1 MLRDLLDGSRE
12 ARRIQ
17 TQVVVVGGGIAGLLA
32 ATRLAQLGVRT
43 VVLESGG
50 KSGGGVPHA
59 LNEVVQAGQSYRGA
73 IEGRFR
79 GLGGTS
85 TRWGGAML
93 PFQACDM
100 GPHTAGWPADWPVTL
115 DDIEARFGD
124 IQALFGLP
132 TDNFE
137 IPDQSD
143 TRRGSSDFV
152 LRSAKWPEFRQRN
165 LANTLSKE
173 IESPSIDIWV
183 NATAVRFE
191 LDGVGQLSSIVAAS
205 PSGAEL
211 IVEARLVVFAAGAI
225 ENTRLMLQL
234 DSQYDDQIFK
244 PMELLGKYFFDHL
257 TATAGTLEPTRRGSD
272 LNKTFGLRFQGAG
285 MRDTRLE
292 PSPQLRASEGLPGGF
307 AHVAAMS
314 SDAVAFAALRGLYRD
329 LQSGAP
335 LDVQNLL
342 GVGRDLGWLAEAA
355 WWRFAKRRLLAP
367 RDAEYQVVLV
377 TEQFPSVANTI
388 TLSSTKFDMYG
399 VPLAQIDWRPSEVD
413 FDGFRRIQDAL
424 ESYWTE
430 SRFGSIAAFTK
441 APEAVWRQGLQSGS
455 DIFHPGGTT
464 RMGRNAKTGVVDA
477 NLRSF
482 QVPNLYVIGTS
493 VFPTGGSA
501 NPTFTLMAF
510 ALRAAEH
517 IAREVVKN

>member
-1 MLRDLLDGSRE
+1 MLRDLLDGSHE
-12 ARRIQ
+12 ARRVE
-17 TQVVVVGGGIAGLLA
+17 TQVVVVGGGIAGLVA
-32 ATRLAQLGVRT
+32 ATRLARLGVRT
-43 VVLESGG
+43 VVLESGAA
-50 KSGGGVPHA
+50 SGGGVPHA
-59 LNEVVQAGQSYRGA
+59 LNEVVQAGQFYRGA
-73 IEGRFR
+73 TEGRFR

-93 PFQACDM
+93 PFQGCDM

-115 DDIEARFGD
+115 DEIEARFGD

-137 IPDQSD
+137 IPNQSANSL
-143 TRRGSSDFV
+143 GSSDFV
-152 LRSAKWPEFRQRN
+152 LRSAKWPAFRQRN

-173 IESPSIDIWV
+173 IAAPNIEIWV
-183 NATAVRFE
+183 NATAVRFK
-191 LDGVGQLSSIVAAS
+191 LNDLGQLSYIVANS

-211 IVEARLVVFAAGAI
+211 IVEARLAVFAAGAI

-234 DSQYDDQIFK
+234 DAQYDDQIFK
-244 PMELLGKYFFDHL
+244 PKELLGKYFFDHL

-272 LNKTFGLRFQGAG
+272 LNKAFGLRFQGAG

-292 PSPQLRASEGLPGGF
+292 PSPQLRASAGLPGAF

-342 GVGRDLGWLAEAA
+342 GVSRDLGWFAEAA
-355 WWRFAKRRLLAP
+355 WWRFAKGRLLAP
-367 RDAEYQVVLV
+367 RDAEYEVVLV
-377 TEQFPSVANTI
+377 TEQFPSIANTV
-388 TLSSTKFDMYG
+388 TLSSTKSDFYG
-399 VPLAQIDWRPSEVD
+399 APVAQIDWRPSEVD
-413 FDGFRRIQDAL
+413 FEGFRRVQDAL

-441 APEAVWRQGLQSGS
+441 TPEAVWREGLQSGS

-510 ALRAAEH
+510 ALRAADH
-517 IAREVVKN
+517 IAREVIKS